1 MKRLLSQAKRAAI
14 LSLITNFLL
23 AIIKGLGGIIGHS
36 DALIA
41 DAIESC
47 ADIFSSFLVLF
58 GLHYAHKPAD
68 DDHPYGHGKAEPLI
82 TFAVVGFLLI
92 SATIIAV
99 ESIRNLNEPQ
109 EQPAFFTLYI
119 LGAIIIIKELSYRYV
134 YRKGVL
140 TNSSSLKADAWH
152 HRSDAI
158 SSLIAF
164 LGITSTFLFGKGFEK
179 ADDWA
184 ALIAAFFIVYNAY
197 RIFRPALGEIMDEH
211 THHELIHEI
220 RTASKEVN
228 GVIDIEKCW
237 ARKNGM
243 TYVVDLHLEIDG
255 NLSVTEG
262 HGISHDLKDHLMDT
276 FPYITE
282 VLIHIEPAP
291 QLNEAK

>member
-1 MKRLLSQAKRAAI
+1 MKVLLKQAKRTAL
-14 LSLITNFLL
+14 LSVVTNALL
-23 AIIKGLGGIIGHS
+23 AIVKGAAGVIGHS

-47 ADIFSSFLVLF
+47 SDIFSSFLVLF
-58 GLHYAHKPAD
+58 GIHYASKPPD
-68 DDHPYGHGKAEPLI
+68 EDHPYGHGKAEPLV
-82 TFAVVGFLLI
+82 TFAVVGFLLV

-99 ESIRNLNEPQ
+99 ESVRHLSEKQ
-109 EQPAFFTLYI
+109 EQPAFFTLYV
-119 LGAIIIIKELSYRYV
+119 LAAIILIKELSYQYV
-134 YRKGVL
+134 YRKGQQ
-140 TNSSSLKADAWH
+140 TNSTSLKADAWH
-152 HRSDAI
+152 HRSDAL

-164 LGITSTFLFGKGFEK
+164 LGILATFLFGKGFEK

-184 ALIAAFFIVYNAY
+184 ALIASFFIVYNAF

-211 THHELIHEI
+211 THHDLIEQIHE
-220 RTASKEVN
+220 ASTKVP
-228 GVIDIEKCW
+228 GVIAIEKCW

-262 HGISHDLKDHLMDT
+262 HGISHALKDHLMAV
-276 FPYITE
+276 FPYLTD

-291 QLNEAK
+291 NLN